1 MEITKGQVVK
11 VTTTKDKC
19 IRITVDI
26 EQAFVPANV
35 NILQWQDTMITTEEC
50 LELAGRLGIASTY
63 GSPTCL
69 DFTDASFVLQEA
81 MKNHVQYELFT
92 SWVTNNKIPHEL
104 FTTWVTNN
112 KIPLG
117 DVISVFWGE
126 LMIDQTGKLA
136 KLLLE
141 YLRSKE
147 HDSDHAAKSG
157 DKRT

>member
-1 MEITKGQVVK
+1 
-11 VTTTKDKC
+11 
-19 IRITVDI
+19 
-26 EQAFVPANV
+26 
-35 NILQWQDTMITTEEC
+35 MITTEEC
-50 LELAGRLGIASTY
+50 FELAKRLGIV
-63 GSPTCL
+63 PTPDRFVYL
-69 DFTDASFVLQEA
+69 DFTDSRFVLREA

-92 SWVTNNKIPHEL
+92 IWVTKNE
-104 FTTWVTNN
+104 
-112 KIPLG
+112 IPLG

-141 YLRSKE
+141 YLRRKE